1 VHFGVTLPNFQY
13 GAPAT
18 RDHLLAVA
26 QKAEACGYTS
36 AWTSDHILVGSAFA
50 RYGTLYEALT
60 TLAWVGGQTD
70 RIRLGTSILILP
82 MRNAILAA
90 KQAATIDDLTGGRFI
105 LGVGLGWNE
114 QEYGNVGADW
124 KHRAKLMDE
133 SLEVVRN
140 LWTAER
146 PTFTGDFY
154 RYDDTLFAPK
164 PAQKPAPPIWV
175 GGGSDAA
182 IHRAARFGDNWHGD
196 EVMPDAFA
204 SALQK
209 LQANLV
215 RYGRSVA
222 ASVRFTVDLFP
233 ATGQTRKDAALAG
246 YYMGDQ
252 SAVGTRGSFANMVAF
267 VRRYRDMGAT
277 DFICQFEHDTVA
289 QHLDFIGVFATEVI
303 AHI

>member
-1 VHFGVTLPNFQY
+1 MQFGVTLPNFQY

-26 QKAEACGYTS
+26 ETAEACGYTS
-36 AWTSDHILVGSAFA
+36 AWTSDHILVGSTFP
-50 RYGTLYEALT
+50 RYGTLYEALI
-60 TLAWVGGQTD
+60 TLAWLSGQTKT
-70 RIRLGTSILILP
+70 IRLGTSILVLP

-90 KQAATIDDLTGGRFI
+90 KQAATIDALSGGRFV

-124 KHRAKLMDE
+124 KRRAKAMDE
-133 SLEVVRN
+133 SLQVVRN
-140 LWTAER
+140 LWTEER
-146 PTFTGDFY
+146 PTFAGTFY
-154 RYDDTLFAPK
+154 RYADTLFEPK
-164 PAQKPAPPIWV
+164 PAQKPAPPVWV

-182 IHRAARFGDNWHGD
+182 IERAAHYGDNWHGD

-204 SALQK
+204 VALEKLRSSA
-209 LQANLV
+209 ARHERTV
-215 RYGRSVA
+215 T

-233 ATGQTRKDAALAG
+233 ATGQARKDPALAG

-252 SAVGTRGSFANMVAF
+252 SAVGTRGSLDNMVAF

-277 DFICQFEHDTVA
+277 DFICQFEHDTVP
-289 QHLDFIGVFATEVI
+289 QHLDFIRLFAKQVMACI
-303 AHI
+303 